1 MNVPLSPSIPA
12 TWLAIAVS
20 CAPTGTVLQPGMTF
34 HFMPGLWM
42 EGWGLETTESIVIRD
57 GAPEV
62 LGSVPRQLFVKD

>member
-1 MNVPLSPSIPA
+1 
-12 TWLAIAVS
+12 
-20 CAPTGTVLQPGMTF
+20 MTF